1 MMSLRAMR
9 PGDTR
14 MPPDV
19 QPFLPASPNRE
30 RRLHPRY
37 TVNVPIEIHEE
48 GSRIPLRVK
57 TTDLSRGGCYIKL
70 TVPLGVGG
78 RIRAQLSLD
87 GQPIVARGRVVTR
100 HPDFGNGIMFLEFEG
115 EGEKLLRQYL
125 AAVVATP

>member
-1 MMSLRAMR
+1 M
-9 PGDTR
+9 T
-14 MPPDV
+14 PDV
-19 QPFLPASPNRE
+19 QPATPVTINRE
-30 RRLHPRY
+30 RRLNPRS
-37 TVNVPIEIHEE
+37 TVNVPIELHEE
-48 GSRIPLRVK
+48 GSRVPIRAE

-87 GQPIVARGRVVTR
+87 GHPMVARGRVVTR

-125 AAVVATP
+125 AAVVV

>member
-1 MMSLRAMR
+1 
-9 PGDTR
+9 